1 MATLATL
8 LATKKS
14 FVARGTTSGNEYSK
28 IILSDADGTA
38 NDPLKFLKENGMNT
52 PTEQLENG
60 NGVLMLVTGPDES
73 SISTPYTPTGEDL
86 AEVLDIIFP
95 ES

>member
-14 FVARGTTSGNEYSK
+14 FTARGTTSGKEYSK

-38 NDPLKFLKENGMNT
+38 NDPLKNLKENGMNP

-60 NGVLMLVTGPDES
+60 SGVLMLVAGTDES
-73 SISTPYTPTGEDL
+73 TIFIPYAPTGEDL
-86 AEVLDIIFP
+86 AEVLDITFP
-95 ES
+95 AP

>member
-14 FVARGTTSGNEYSK
+14 FIAQGTISGKKYSK

-38 NDPLKFLKENGMNT
+38 NDPLKFLKGAGMNT
-52 PTEQLENG
+52 PTEHLENR

-73 SISTPYTPTGEDL
+73 PISTPYTPTGEDL
-86 AEVLDIIFP
+86 AEVITKTFP
-95 ES
+95 A

>member
-14 FVARGTTSGNEYSK
+14 FAARGTTSEKEYSK

-38 NDPLKFLKENGMNT
+38 NDPLKYLKENGENI

-60 NGVLMLVTGPDES
+60 SGVLMLVTGTDES
-73 SISTPYTPTGEDL
+73 QIRTPYAPTGEDL
-86 AEVLDIIFP
+86 AEVLDITFP
-95 ES
+95 AP

>member
-14 FVARGTTSGNEYSK
+14 FIAHGTISGKEYSK

-38 NDPLKFLKENGMNT
+38 NDPLKFFKEKGVNI
-52 PTEQLENG
+52 PTEQLENE

-73 SISTPYTPTGEDL
+73 TIHTPYSPTGEDL
-86 AEVLDIIFP
+86 AEVITLTFP
-95 ES
+95 A

>member
-1 MATLATL
+1 MATLSTL

-14 FVARGTTSGNEYSK
+14 FAARGTTSGNEYSK

-38 NDPLKFLKENGMNT
+38 NDPLKHLKENGVNT
-52 PTEQLENG
+52 PTEQLENE
-60 NGVLMLVTGPDES
+60 NGVLMLVTGTEDNP
-73 SISTPYTPTGEDL
+73 ITTPYAPTGEDL

>member
-14 FVARGTTSGNEYSK
+14 FIARGTTSEKEYSK

-38 NDPLKFLKENGMNT
+38 NDPLKYLKEDGMNL

-60 NGVLMLVTGPDES
+60 SGVLMLVAGTDES
-73 SISTPYTPTGEDL
+73 TIFIPYAPTGEDL

-95 ES
+95 AP

>member
-14 FVARGTTSGNEYSK
+14 FIARGTTSGKDYSK

-38 NDPLKFLKENGMNT
+38 NDLLKYLKKSGVNT

-60 NGVLMLVTGPDES
+60 NRVLMLVTGEGES
-73 SISTPYTPTGEDL
+73 QILTPYAPTGEDL
-86 AEVLDIIFP
+86 AEVLDITFP